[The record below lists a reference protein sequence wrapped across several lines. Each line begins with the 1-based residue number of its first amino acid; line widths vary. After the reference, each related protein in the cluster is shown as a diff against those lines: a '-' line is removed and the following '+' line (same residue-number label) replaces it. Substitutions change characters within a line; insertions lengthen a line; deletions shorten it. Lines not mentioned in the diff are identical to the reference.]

1 MSQSGHQPGQIM
13 KAITAI
19 CACVMFTVFFHVSHA
34 VEPEIVAIIGT
45 GDMGDSLGPLFAE
58 QGHQVVYGSR
68 DPASEKVTALV
79 TRTGNGASAA
89 TQMAAA
95 QAGDIVL
102 LAIPWPAMGTV
113 ARSLGNLDG
122 KIIIDVSMPWQQA
135 DDGYPEISLSTSSG
149 EMIQEWNPGSKVVKT
164 LASAGAEIFDDVLA
178 AGGPITMPLASDHRE
193 AKERVAEIIAAMG
206 LDPVDFGPL
215 RMGRYIEA
223 LQLIYMIPVV
233 QRRTTKWEFYF
244 RRTHRPCEWV
254 LADWFV
260 SADDADHLAEIPETQ
275 IIPKP
280 CP

>member
-1 MSQSGHQPGQIM
+1 M

-19 CACVMFTVFFHVSHA
+19 CACVAFTFFFPVLHA
-34 VEPEIVAIIGT
+34 EEPEIVAIIGT
-45 GDMGDSLGPLFAE
+45 GDMGDSLGPLFAKY
-58 QGHQVVYGSR
+58 GHRVVYGSR
-68 DPASEKVTALV
+68 NPESEKVAALV

-135 DDGYPEISLSTSSG
+135 DDGYLEISLSTSSG

-223 LQLIYMIPVV
+223 LQLIYMIPIV

-260 SADDADHLAEIPETQ
+260 SADDADYLAEIPETQ
-275 IIPKP
+275 IIPKL